1 VNLAEQWNAIARG
14 LDPKWGETRL
24 ALTVEDEAQVE
35 RAAALLG
42 PANPGRSGRTLR
54 FVVARRGAVGPEG
67 VRRLLRRLDEEGIR
81 GTLELVTVGEAPEE
95 AVVVRRTLVE
105 AWDEIVGVVPADWSD
120 LYCKLELRSTD
131 YLERAALLA
140 APLNP
145 LRIDGEVAFRF
156 RCARRFG
163 YGASAPMVRRC
174 LGRLDEE
181 SIRGGVSVFEA
192 LSNTEPVNTQGPVLH
207 LGGRT
212 L

>member
-1 VNLAEQWNAIARG
+1 VNLAEQWHAIVRG
-14 LDPKWGETRL
+14 LDPKWAEVRL
-24 ALTVEDEAQVE
+24 ALTVEGDAQLE

-54 FVVARRGAVGPEG
+54 FVVTRRGAVGPEG
-67 VRRLLRRLDEEGIR
+67 VRRLLRRLDGEKVR
-81 GTLELVTVGEAPEE
+81 GMLELVALGDAPDE
-95 AVVVRRTLVE
+95 AVVVQPTLVG
-105 AWDEIVGVVPADWSD
+105 AWDDAVAALPADWSD

-145 LRIDGEVAFRF
+145 LRIDGETAFRF

-163 YGASAPMVRRC
+163 YGTSAAMVRRC
-174 LGRLDEE
+174 LGRLDED
-181 SIRGGVSVFEA
+181 SIRGGVSVLDA
-192 LSNTEPVNTQGPVLH
+192 LSHTEPVNTQGPVLH